1 MPDSGRE
8 REPTDHTPRHEAGQN
23 SGQTQ
28 TTTTVKTLS
37 ATELAGEPDYSLI
50 IAVKTQFSAES
61 GFWHLSRSR
70 GRQPMRVS
78 SP

>member
-50 IAVKTQFSAES
+50 IAAKNRCAFPKNADLQA
-61 GFWHLSRSR
+61 GPDFWH
-70 GRQPMRVS
+70 PH
-78 SP
+78 P